1 MIRSN
6 NRSNFYLD
14 ISKAE
19 FIPTDVMKQVKAQ
32 LPRATAMMP
41 SQDVLDL
48 AINGASKV
56 IDIEQVEGQKLLETQ
71 RALEGSQATVAAL
84 KTELASVSDNLA
96 RSNDML
102 ARLEKRLQ

>member
-19 FIPTDVMKQVKAQ
+19 FIPSDVMKQVKAQ
-32 LPRATAMMP
+32 LARATAMMP

-56 IDIEQVEGQKLLETQ
+56 IDLEQVDGQRLLETQ
-71 RALEGSQATVAAL
+71 RALEGSQATVNAL
-84 KTELASVSDNLA
+84 KTELASVSEALTK
-96 RSNDML
+96 STDML
-102 ARLEKRLQ
+102 ERLEQRLQ